1 MRHIPLSLS
10 LLAALVLSAC
20 AGMGNST
27 THGKPLNG
35 ENLAGGQVLTA
46 NPQARWPQE
55 QWWNALGDGQLNQLV
70 DEAMASSP
78 SLAAAQARIE
88 RSRALAGLTEAN
100 SGPQLSLGADATRQR
115 FSENYMQP
123 APLAGSV
130 RNSGRLALDGS
141 WELDFFGKHRA
152 ELDAAL
158 SRSKA
163 AEYEA
168 QAVKLALAA
177 NLSRAWVQLDREY
190 ASQDLLTATLK
201 QRQRVAELSALRS
214 KAGLDAVSDSKVA
227 TAGVAT
233 IRQEIEASK
242 ERLALLRNQIAALL
256 GAGPER
262 GEKLGRP
269 QLASNAAVGIPS
281 SLPAELVARRPD
293 VAAQQARLDASVR
306 DIDYAKTLFYPNI
319 NLVGFLGFQ
328 ALGLDNVLEGGSRIV
343 GVGPALRLPIFDGG
357 RLRANL
363 RVSQN
368 DFDSGVAQYNALVI
382 DAFREVADA
391 ATSQQAIVR
400 QQKEQQLAEADLRD
414 AYGIAEARYAKG
426 LGNQLAVLVVE
437 DRLLNQQR
445 SGVELAARSRLAW
458 IDLNRALGGGFRSQQ
473 DQTANNQQPAAR

>member
-1 MRHIPLSLS
+1 MRSPTLTLS

-20 AGMGNST
+20 ASMGNST
-27 THGKPLNG
+27 THGKPLSG
-35 ENLAGGQVLTA
+35 ENLAGGQGLATSL
-46 NPQARWPQE
+46 QARWPQS
-55 QWWNALGDGQLNQLV
+55 QWWTALGDGQLDRLV
-70 DEAMASSP
+70 DEAMAASP

-88 RSRALAGLTEAN
+88 RASALAGVADAN
-100 SGPQLSLGADATRQR
+100 AGPQLSLGADITRQR

-141 WELDFFGKHRA
+141 YELDFFGKHKA

-158 SRSKA
+158 SRGRA

-177 NLSRAWVQLDREY
+177 NLTRAWVLLDREY
-190 ASQDLLTATLK
+190 ANQDLLAATLK

-214 KAGLDAVSDSKVA
+214 KAGLDSVSDSKVA

-233 IRQEIEASK
+233 IRQEIEASR
-242 ERLALLRNQIAALL
+242 ERLALLRNQIAALV

-269 QLASNAAVGIPS
+269 QLAANAAFGLPG

-293 VAAQQARLDASVR
+293 IAAQQARLDASLR

-328 ALGLDNVLEGGSRIV
+328 ALGLDNVLEGGSRIA
-343 GVGPALRLPIFDGG
+343 GVGPALRLPIFDAG

-363 RVSQN
+363 RVSQT
-368 DFDSGVAQYNALVI
+368 DFDGAVAQYNALVV

-391 ATSQQAIVR
+391 ATSLQAIVR
-400 QQKEQQLAEADLRD
+400 QQQEQKLAETDLRD
-414 AYGIAEARYAKG
+414 AYQIAEVRYAKG
-426 LGNQLAVLVVE
+426 IGNQLAVLVVE
-437 DRLLNQQR
+437 DRLLSQQR

-458 IDLNRALGGGFRSQQ
+458 VDLNRALGGGFSSQQ
-473 DQTANNQQPAAR
+473 APTASNTAAAH